1 METTHIIALIAIIP
15 SQIILFYIVLSIN
28 NCFGK
33 IFKVS
38 KKISR
43 KVINK
48 KKYSQC
54 NPKCDT
60 KCNNNMAAERP
71 FLDAETISKIVSMA
85 KKFV

>member
-43 KVINK
+43 KVISK

-54 NPKCDT
+54 SVA
-60 KCNNNMAAERP
+60 AAERP
-71 FLDAETISKIVSMA
+71 ILDAETISKIVSMA